1 MHVCVRGLR
10 FISVISQ
17 GDFSLFFLWFSAVLR
32 GAGQILEESDSD
44 ICSDVGTVLADQND
58 LGKDDSES

>member
-1 MHVCVRGLR
+1 MHVCVRGPR

-17 GDFSLFFLWFSAVLR
+17 GDFSLFLWFSAVLR

>member
-1 MHVCVRGLR
+1 MHVCVRGPR

-17 GDFSLFFLWFSAVLR
+17 FFLLFLWFSAVLR

>member
-1 MHVCVRGLR
+1 MCMRVAQDLYLSFHKG
-10 FISVISQ
+10 IS
-17 GDFSLFFLWFSAVLR
+17 LFLWFSAVLR
-32 GAGQILEESDSD
+32 GAGHILEESDSD

>member
-1 MHVCVRGLR
+1 MCVRVAWDLYLS
-10 FISVISQ
+10 FHKEI
-17 GDFSLFFLWFSAVLR
+17 FLLFLWFSAVLR

>member
-1 MHVCVRGLR
+1 MCVCVARDLYLS
-10 FISVISQ
+10 FHKEI
-17 GDFSLFFLWFSAVLR
+17 FLFFLWFSAVLR

-58 LGKDDSES
+58 LGKDDSEL

>member
-1 MHVCVRGLR
+1 MHVCVRGPR

-17 GDFSLFFLWFSAVLR
+17 GDFFFFLWFSAVLR

>member
-1 MHVCVRGLR
+1 MCVRVAWDLYLS
-10 FISVISQ
+10 FHKEI
-17 GDFSLFFLWFSAVLR
+17 FLFFFLWFSAVLR

>member
-1 MHVCVRGLR
+1 MCVRVAWDLYLS
-10 FISVISQ
+10 FHKEI
-17 GDFSLFFLWFSAVLR
+17 FLFFLWFSAVLR